1 MDQLN
6 SGGTD
11 VISYASS
18 GTTSSTTD
26 TTNQLN
32 VATGS
37 EPQVDTQQQA
47 TINASEANNE
57 NINPI
62 AGQPIKMDINNLL
75 SQIMSITSQSLKDA
89 QERFVIFRAVH
100 FNRVCFGNKIKLGAI
115 TF

>member
-26 TTNQLN
+26 TSNQLN

-37 EPQVDTQQQA
+37 EPQVDTQQHA
-47 TINASEANNE
+47 SNNASEANNE

-89 QERFVIFRAVH
+89 QERFVFLRVTH
-100 FNRVCFGNKIKLGAI
+100 FNHASF
-115 TF
+115 FF